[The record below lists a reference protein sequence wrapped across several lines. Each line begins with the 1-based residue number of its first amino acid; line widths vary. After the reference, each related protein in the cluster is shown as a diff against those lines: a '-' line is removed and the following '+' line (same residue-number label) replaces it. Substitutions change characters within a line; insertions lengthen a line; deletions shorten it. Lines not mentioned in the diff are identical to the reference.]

1 MSSIGQSIL
10 MALTVTVNKFASS
23 NVQAVHRRQRK
34 DRRKT
39 TSSKAANDFGRRGL
53 LLSAAFATPPVSE
66 SGAELLKSTAHIIIF
81 LGFFFLQLKF
91 IVLFLLVY
99 GLPMCFFFLLG
110 FSFFSFLGLY
120 DLVVIEICIRVSE
133 EVRREQ
139 GQE

>member
-34 DRRKT
+34 DRKKT
-39 TSSKAANDFGRRGL
+39 ISSKAANDFGRRGL

-81 LGFFFLQLKF
+81 LGFFFSSDEIHCAYFACLWVAHVF
-91 IVLFLLVY
+91 FFSCWVFPSFLFLVY
-99 GLPMCFFFLLG
+99 MT
-110 FSFFSFLGLY
+110 
-120 DLVVIEICIRVSE
+120 
-133 EVRREQ
+133 
-139 GQE
+139 